1 MSVFILNFDYWRFH
15 LQNRTPQ
22 LVHLLCR
29 LIEPISVRPEFSL
42 FCFSVKLIRIQWTRM
57 NPCAL
62 CFITKKPL
70 LVVHCIQY
78 WNHLFLFIYISNY
91 WLICEP
97 LVLSVS
103 YLQCH
108 ASYSRLPTVFL
119 HSLLFFAL
127 NCALG
132 GWPLRTASPGLCFL
146 RLLLSPGNGKHRQE
160 VVGRG
165 GSSIWE
171 AFLLPALV
179 ATALTRL
186 CLYRVVVFY
195 FFSSCSSK
203 PSGEING
210 FLDSD
215 CF

>member
-22 LVHLLCR
+22 LVHLLCP

-119 HSLLFFAL
+119 HSLFSLPWTVLLEADPWGL
-127 NCALG
+127 HHLG
-132 GWPLRTASPGLCFL
+132 SVFSGFSWVLAMGST
-146 RLLLSPGNGKHRQE
+146 
-160 VVGRG
+160 GRR
-165 GSSIWE
+165 WWAEEE
-171 AFLLPALV
+171 A
-179 ATALTRL
+179 
-186 CLYRVVVFY
+186 
-195 FFSSCSSK
+195 
-203 PSGEING
+203 PSGRHS
-210 FLDSD
+210 FSMPSWLQL
-215 CF
+215 